1 MNWGEL
7 IDVPQAELSTARLT
21 LEPLTEAHSDE
32 TLAMFADP
40 ELSRYMSI
48 DLSVGENARAMLE
61 RRLAYS
67 GPPALGHWAIRES
80 NGLVGIAHLRPSFEL
95 PPELIEIGWF
105 VDTSQT
111 NRGIAAEAGAALLE
125 YGLSTLGLPAIWAL
139 IDARNRA
146 STKVAQRLGF
156 IRVGAGHHYGAP
168 HEISVAL
175 PGFRHTREV

>member
-1 MNWGEL
+1 VMSGEP
-7 IDVPQAELSTARLT
+7 IDIRQPELSTARLT

-32 TLAMFADP
+32 ALAMFADP
-40 ELSRYMSI
+40 DLSRYMSI
-48 DLSVGENARAMLE
+48 DFSVPENASAMLE

-80 NGLVGIAHLRPSFEL
+80 NDFVGMAHLRPSFEL
-95 PPELIEIGWF
+95 PPALIEIGWY

-111 NRGIAAEAGAALLE
+111 GRGIATEAGAALLE

-139 IDARNRA
+139 IDAHNHA
-146 STKVAQRLGF
+146 STKVAERLGF
-156 IRVGAGHHYGAP
+156 IRVGSGHHYGAL

-175 PGFRHTREV
+175 PGPRHAPAE

>member
-1 MNWGEL
+1 MRRGEL
-7 IDVPQAELSTARLT
+7 IDIRQAGLSTARLT
-21 LEPLTEAHSDE
+21 LEPLTAAHSDE
-32 TLAMFADP
+32 ALAMFADP
-40 ELSRYMSI
+40 ALSRYMSV
-48 DLSVGENARAMLE
+48 DLSVRENACAMLE

-80 NGLVGIAHLRPSFEL
+80 NGFVGIAHLRPSFEL
-95 PPELIEIGWF
+95 PPELIEIGSF

-111 NRGIAAEAGAALLE
+111 NRGIAVEAGAALLE

-139 IDARNRA
+139 IDIRNIA

-156 IRVGAGHHYGAP
+156 IRVGAGHHYGAL

-175 PGFRHTREV
+175 PGLRHTREG

>member
-1 MNWGEL
+1 
-7 IDVPQAELSTARLT
+7 
-21 LEPLTEAHSDE
+21 
-32 TLAMFADP
+32 MFADP

-48 DLSVGENARAMLE
+48 DLSVPANARAMLE

-80 NGLVGIAHLRPSFEL
+80 KCFVGIVHLRPSSEL
-95 PPELIEIGWF
+95 PPDLIEIGWF

-139 IDARNRA
+139 VDPRNIA
-146 STKVAQRLGF
+146 STRVAERLGF
-156 IRVGAGHHYGAP
+156 LRVGAGHHYGAL

-175 PGFRHTREV
+175 PSRGGH